1 MLIFLPALPSA
12 AAVASGDPAYE
23 EASLNGLKASSPA
36 VAPPPDSA
44 YLTLSVWICPTG
56 PLIG

>member
-36 VAPPPDSA
+36 VAPPPVSA
-44 YLTLSVWICPTG
+44 
-56 PLIG
+56 